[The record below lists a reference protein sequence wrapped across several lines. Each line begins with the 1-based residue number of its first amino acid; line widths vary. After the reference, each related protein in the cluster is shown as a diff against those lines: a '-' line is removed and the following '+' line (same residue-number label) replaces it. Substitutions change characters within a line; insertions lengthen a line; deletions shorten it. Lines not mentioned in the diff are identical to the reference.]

1 MVFRWDTQTSDLK
14 GVVPLKCNS
23 DIMTQVEHEEETQ
36 EANLLTGTLGRE
48 GSGMTFCHMLH
59 EHEQGAPRVG
69 AAKGLILR
77 RRL

>member
-1 MVFRWDTQTSDLK
+1 
-14 GVVPLKCNS
+14 
-23 DIMTQVEHEEETQ
+23 MTQVENEEETQ